1 MIFFLFQE
9 NKSCLF
15 VGLLLVCIACR
26 LQGAWRTRRGCPNL
40 KNITLRCTKLIGTS
54 NIVNSLHNL
63 GYITMYQLLRN
74 ETAANSLVNSG
85 SCCVLCILKCKNKTK
100 HRVDDGMEIFTTYT
114 ECTWVSAVGLEEWR
128 KPVMNF
134 GRTQSA
140 SSAEKLLLLPPPQ

>member
-100 HRVDDGMEIFTTYT
+100 HRVDDGMEIFTTDRLHVRMQWSAIGLVRQPIIEVRILKCIT
-114 ECTWVSAVGLEEWR
+114 ECIYSLER
-128 KPVMNF
+128 
-134 GRTQSA
+134 
-140 SSAEKLLLLPPPQ
+140 